1 MVHHFMKIL
10 THIMEGYENWVE
22 VKDVQ
27 AALKLAKSQVQ
38 EVLKPGKIPGGSK
51 EENIGVAYEF
61 PDAKVGVCVYV
72 CVCQQVCVC
81 IHACVYTCFCVCMHV
96 CTNNTQH

>member
-1 MVHHFMKIL
+1 MHVVHHIVKIL

-27 AALKLAKSQVQ
+27 ADLKLAKSQVQ

-51 EENIGVAYEF
+51 EDNMGVDYEF
-61 PDAKVGVCVYV
+61 PDAKVGWCVCYV
-72 CVCQQVCVC
+72 CVWGRRGQWRE
-81 IHACVYTCFCVCMHV
+81 
-96 CTNNTQH
+96 N